1 MAKPTGFLEF
11 YRELPTRRPVSQR
24 IGDWLEVYDEFPE
37 GSLRD
42 QAARC
47 MDCGIPYCHQG
58 CPVNNII
65 PEWNDLVHKK
75 KKFSAVWTV
84 LPTPGK
90 IRTIKGVDIAKRMKG
105 VKEII
110 IMKQKNDKIPKI
122 IDNTKRPVYVISE
135 ATSYVQAMNI
145 ARNAASKIKF
155 LVDKS

>member
-1 MAKPTGFLEF
+1 MPIEK
-11 YRELPTRRPVSQR
+11 
-24 IGDWLEVYDEFPE
+24 
-37 GSLRD
+37 
-42 QAARC
+42 
-47 MDCGIPYCHQG
+47 
-58 CPVNNII
+58 
-65 PEWNDLVHKK
+65 NDLIHKK

-84 LPTPGK
+84 LAAPGK